1 MSEVAEIAPSGAADG
16 IEFGM
21 LKSLLGFNMRMA
33 QNAMY
38 RHFSA
43 RLEALELRQREFAL
57 LELID
62 RNLGISQVQLAAAL
76 SVDRPAMM
84 VVVDRLQHRKLLV
97 RRPSERDRRRQ
108 ELYLTAKGADLLV
121 RAKAAVAE
129 HDRAFTGL
137 FSGPQAERLLEQLRE
152 IAAVRP

>member
-1 MSEVAEIAPSGAADG
+1 MSDVGEAAPGAATEEVD
-16 IEFGM
+16 FGM
-21 LKSLLGFNMRMA
+21 LKRLLGFNMRMA

-43 RLEALELRQREFAL
+43 CLETLELRQREFAV
-57 LELID
+57 LELIES
-62 RNLGISQVQLAAAL
+62 NTGISQVRLAAAL

-84 VVVDRLQHRKLLV
+84 VVVDRLQARKLLV

-108 ELYLTAKGADLLV
+108 ELYLTAKGADLLT
-121 RAKAAVAE
+121 RAKAAVAA

-137 FSGPQAERLLEQLRE
+137 FSPAEAEGLLTQLRR